1 MHYVNLLKTKEKS
14 LFVQTKVCVQPGQ
27 KYTRNTESLSLSL
40 SLSLFACLL
49 DCTDCIE
56 WLYAG
61 SHLFLLSYIIT
72 ELRGQIKVLISFELN
87 VLGHIQP
94 KYFIGGI
101 VTGYNE
107 HPTSFKHVQNL
118 CKMGIIPLKR
128 WF

>member
-1 MHYVNLLKTKEKS
+1 M
-14 LFVQTKVCVQPGQ
+14 G
-27 KYTRNTESLSLSL
+27 
-40 SLSLFACLL
+40 
-49 DCTDCIE
+49 
-56 WLYAG
+56 YAG

-118 CKMGIIPLKR
+118 CKRGIIPLRAHEIISLMYTEHIPEKKIGGQR
-128 WF
+128 TI